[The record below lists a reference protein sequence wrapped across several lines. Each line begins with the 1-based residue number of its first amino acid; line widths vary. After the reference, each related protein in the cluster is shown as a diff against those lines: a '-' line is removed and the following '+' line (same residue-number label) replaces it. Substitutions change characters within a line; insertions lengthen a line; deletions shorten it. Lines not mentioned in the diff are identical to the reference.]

1 MCAYLC
7 PVLYSMCAYLCPV
20 LYSMYSMCAY
30 LCPVLYSMYSMY
42 AYLCPVLYS
51 MYSMYA
57 YLCPVLYSMYSMYAY
72 LCPVLYSM
80 YSMCAYLCPVLYSM
94 YSMCAYLCPV
104 LYSMYSM
111 CIISHRD
118 KANAN
123 NDARRQQRRAASGR
137 TRTRDVLHSRQT
149 LYQLSHRGSSAGQAE
164 SLEFIQGKWRL
175 SPDKQGYPCYM
186 YLCPVLQRALSSE
199 HFACFDLNWHSM
211 Y

>member
-1 MCAYLC
+1 MYMYLA
-7 PVLYSMCAYLCPV
+7 VLNIHAIQCVCICTC
-20 LYSMYSMCAY
+20 MYN
-30 LCPVLYSMYSMY
+30 
-42 AYLCPVLYS
+42 
-51 MYSMYA
+51 
-57 YLCPVLYSMYSMYAY
+57 MYAY

-123 NDARRQQRRAASGR
+123 NNTQRQLRRAASGG

-164 SLEFIQGKWRL
+164 YLKFIQGKCV
-175 SPDKQGYPCYM
+175 SPLINRGTHVTCTCALCSREPC
-186 YLCPVLQRALSSE
+186 LLNIFPVLISTGTRCTETSPLPRG
-199 HFACFDLNWHSM
+199 HS
-211 Y
+211 